1 MKEVRLL
8 ESEIVGYQN
17 ELRQNIQKAQMKEY
31 VDIGDDLLQ
40 DFYVEWQKKFENFE
54 EESLEKIQEL

>member
-8 ESEIVGYQN
+8 EIEIVSYQN
-17 ELRQNIQKAQMKEY
+17 ELRTNIQRAQMKEY

-40 DFYVEWQKKFENFE
+40 DFYIEW
-54 EESLEKIQEL
+54 

>member
-8 ESEIVGYQN
+8 EIEIVGYQN
-17 ELRQNIQKAQMKEY
+17 ELRTNIQRSQMKEY

-40 DFYVEWQKKFENFE
+40 EFYIEW
-54 EESLEKIQEL
+54 

>member
-8 ESEIVGYQN
+8 EIEIVSYQN
-17 ELRQNIQKAQMKEY
+17 ELRTNIQRSQMKEY

-40 DFYVEWQKKFENFE
+40 DFYIEW
-54 EESLEKIQEL
+54 

>member
-8 ESEIVGYQN
+8 EIEIVGYQN
-17 ELRQNIQKAQMKEY
+17 ELRTNIQRAQMKEY

-40 DFYVEWQKKFENFE
+40 DFYIEW
-54 EESLEKIQEL
+54 